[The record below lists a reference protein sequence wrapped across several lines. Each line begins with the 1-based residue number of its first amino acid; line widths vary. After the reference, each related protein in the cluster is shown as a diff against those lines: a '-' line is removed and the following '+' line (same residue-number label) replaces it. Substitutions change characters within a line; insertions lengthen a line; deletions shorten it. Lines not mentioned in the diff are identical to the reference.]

1 MTSSNACDQPEARPS
16 ELKGLRVLIVEDS
29 WNIGM
34 GLKRLLEA
42 WGADVVGPAA
52 TGEDARRLV
61 SERAPDVALVD
72 INLRNGEQSYGLID
86 QLHEQG
92 TRIIVIT
99 GYAHVSPAK
108 DKAAAI
114 LRKPISCEV
123 LLANLRLLI
132 QR

>member
-1 MTSSNACDQPEARPS
+1 
-16 ELKGLRVLIVEDS
+16 
-29 WNIGM
+29 M

-86 QLHEQG
+86 QLHEHG

-99 GYAHVSPAK
+99 GYAHVSLAK

-114 LRKPISCEV
+114 LRKPISSEV